1 MATSGTY
8 TFTLD
13 VIDVI
18 EEAYERCSIELKVG
32 YDLVTARRSLNLLLT
47 DWTLDDVNLWTL
59 DQTELVLTS
68 GTASYTLASP
78 AFSVLDACI
87 RVSGSSDTDY
97 AIERISIEQY
107 LELPDKTTQGR
118 PVQFAVERGRSGPVV
133 YLYPT
138 PSAATYSLFYYRI
151 RDIQDITVTYT
162 DNPDVPKRFLPA
174 LCSGLAWYLSEKN
187 KAKMVTGSDG
197 RPQWVD
203 GVSPQDRLELKAR
216 YTEDYTKAKEA
227 DADRASLFIRPWRG
241 YGNR

>member
-97 AIERISIEQY
+97 AIERISIEQNY
-107 LELPDKTTQGR
+107 SRPSSTICGR
-118 PVQFAVERGRSGPVV
+118 
-133 YLYPT
+133 T
-138 PSAATYSLFYYRI
+138 
-151 RDIQDITVTYT
+151 
-162 DNPDVPKRFLPA
+162 
-174 LCSGLAWYLSEKN
+174 
-187 KAKMVTGSDG
+187 
-197 RPQWVD
+197 RP
-203 GVSPQDRLELKAR
+203 
-216 YTEDYTKAKEA
+216 
-227 DADRASLFIRPWRG
+227 
-241 YGNR
+241 